1 MLKGSTKKIWDAGE
15 KNLTG
20 LLYFSSVVFVVLE
33 CRPLLAFVLVYTR
46 HKKHTFYGEK
56 VSAWVICKEK

>member
-46 HKKHTFYGEK
+46 YKNILFMGRR
-56 VSAWVICKEK
+56 